1 MMRHIE
7 RSARPNLGEQKP
19 AWHWEWI
26 RPHRDGV
33 TCGTGMTMRSK
44 EGMWLREK
52 IGIILVVVFDVF
64 ANGWPVRV
72 VSLASYRYVAMYR

>member
-33 TCGTGMTMRSK
+33 T
-44 EGMWLREK
+44 MWHRNDNEKQRGHVAARK

-72 VSLASYRYVAMYR
+72 VSLLASYVRSYR